1 LKRGWTKSWQ
11 CVRNPIPLF
20 VIFAAGMFA
29 AAGSG
34 TAQIVRK
41 PKRANELAL
50 AGLRP
55 GRDTFADAQKRLDA
69 LLTSAKPDGQGPRT
83 WQEACTGRRL
93 AVEVDDSGV
102 IQNVDILSGPSA
114 PNCKETQDPQHARL
128 WTTGRGLRL
137 GDPREHVLAIYG
149 QPGSSGPSVKDG
161 RELELLYYAFDW
173 AGSDVPQVMEISCD
187 RATGHVVEILLA
199 FPSL

>member
-1 LKRGWTKSWQ
+1 MKSWQ
-11 CVRNPIPLF
+11 CARNPILVF
-20 VIFAAGMFA
+20 VICAAEIFAAGN
-29 AAGSG
+29 S

-41 PKRANELAL
+41 PTRANELAL

-69 LLTSAKPDGQGPRT
+69 LLTPAKPDGQGPQA
-83 WQEACTGRRL
+83 WQETCTGRRL

-102 IQNVDILSGPSA
+102 IQNVDISSGPSA
-114 PNCKETQDPQHARL
+114 PNCKETQDPQHTRL